1 MSIAIRSFS
10 AFVGAVANLLS
21 APKPVRIHPLP
32 TLPRD
37 LVPQAV
43 MVIPNVFH
51 HAPHQRFNPVILAT
65 VARHTPLS
73 GRHQPRAA
81 RHARVRD
88 LF

>member
-21 APKPVRIHPLP
+21 ARKPVKIHPLP
-32 TLPRD
+32 LLPRD
-37 LVPQAV
+37 LIPEKV

-51 HAPHQRFNPVILAT
+51 NAPHQRFNPVILAAT
-65 VARHTPLS
+65 RHTPLS
-73 GRHQPRAA
+73 GRHNV
-81 RHARVRD
+81 RHARVRN